1 MSDDF
6 KVYPKA
12 RVAFGVGDLVQAINV
27 KTNLKNNA
35 KLQHTLKRSPSG
47 VTMGPKEG
55 ELSFDAICDEDGF
68 ERDYLKA
75 VDKGTIVQLR
85 VKFPGE
91 TMTFTGVFTE
101 RPSEG
106 SVDDA
111 VKYSCHLIGKATWN

>member
-12 RVAFGVGDLVQAINV
+12 RVAFGAGDLVQAVNV
-27 KTNLKNNA
+27 KTNIKNNA
-35 KLQHTLKRSPSG
+35 KLQHTLKRSPAG
-47 VTMGPKEG
+47 ITKGPEEG
-55 ELSFDAICDEDGF
+55 EVSFDALVDEDGF

-75 VDKGTIVQLR
+75 VKALTIVQIR

-91 TMTFTGVFTE
+91 TMTFTGAFTE
-101 RPSEG
+101 RPAEG

-111 VKYSCHLIGKATWN
+111 IKYSCHLIGKGEYV